1 MVDDKPINS
10 YTHVYE
16 HLHLYGVSGKKIL
29 IRWQLMQV
37 RYLSFSY
44 NKKNSKIKRQINI
57 EAEGTDR
64 KILRKPPISV
74 LESHGMSL
82 SNSRC
87 SQTGRLKK
95 RIPIHHMSK
104 QAAIEKNKGLN
115 QYLVLLI

>member
-1 MVDDKPINS
+1 
-10 YTHVYE
+10 
-16 HLHLYGVSGKKIL
+16 
-29 IRWQLMQV
+29 MQV

-87 SQTGRLKK
+87 SQTCRLKK